1 MSISIEPRRGQH
13 SALSWRKLEVSSPR
27 RSDPPMP
34 AAADDSADK
43 MNKTLAM
50 QPVLLAYGACI
61 STVSPA
67 LTAYQLTRVYGKAVP
82 PAQLARMSVAIFPH
96 QTVLKCLQMNV
107 ATPVKEHLNPWFA
120 FGVVGVLQAR
130 AS

>member
-1 MSISIEPRRGQH
+1 
-13 SALSWRKLEVSSPR
+13 
-27 RSDPPMP
+27 MP

-61 STVSPA
+61 STASPA

-82 PAQLARMSVAIFPH
+82 PSQLARMSVAIFPH
-96 QTVLKCLQMNV
+96 QTVLKCLQMNA

>member
-1 MSISIEPRRGQH
+1 
-13 SALSWRKLEVSSPR
+13 
-27 RSDPPMP
+27 MP

-82 PAQLARMSVAIFPH
+82 PMQLARMSLSIFPH
-96 QTVLKCLQMNV
+96 QTVLKWLQMNA

-130 AS
+130 AADLMSGQEAFLHLA

>member
-1 MSISIEPRRGQH
+1 MSISLGAAARPTQR
-13 SALSWRKLEVSSPR
+13 ALVAQVGGLITAEIH
-27 RSDPPMP
+27 PPMP

-82 PAQLARMSVAIFPH
+82 PSQLARMSVAIFPH
-96 QTVLKCLQMNV
+96 QTVLKCLQMNA